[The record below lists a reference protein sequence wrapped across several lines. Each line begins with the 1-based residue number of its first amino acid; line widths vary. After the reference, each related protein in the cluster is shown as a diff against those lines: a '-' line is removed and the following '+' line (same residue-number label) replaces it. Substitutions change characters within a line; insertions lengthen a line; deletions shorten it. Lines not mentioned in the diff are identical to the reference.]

1 MMLRLPRWFVL
12 FALLTGCPGPE
23 ETPDVGALDAPSP
36 GVDAPS
42 PEVDAPELG
51 VDAPSPEVDAPAPGV
66 DAPSTGVDAP
76 VADLDAGPAPSGEPG
91 APGPYALGAPITDT
105 VVRGSRRTPVRALVP
120 TLPLG
125 ETAPLV
131 VFLPGFQLDAAQYA
145 LTQERI
151 AGHGFVVVGADPT
164 ATFASANHVEMAADA
179 VAVIDWALAAP
190 GLASAIDPARIAMMG
205 HSLGGKVSTMTAARD
220 ARVRALVLLDP
231 VNGTAGPFGGYTAS
245 APDIVPEQV
254 APLAIPMGIFGET
267 LDGTGGFGGTPCAP
281 AAQNYTTFYDA
292 ASAGSSPW
300 AAEWTLTGANH
311 MQFLDDRST
320 CGLTCS
326 FCAMPTASDAVV
338 LTAVRTLSVAFLRRH
353 FRGETAMDAYLT
365 GGSLPAGVTTRHDP

>member
-1 MMLRLPRWFVL
+1 MLLRFPLL
-12 FALLTGCPGPE
+12 LAALALAFGCSDPE
-23 ETPDVGALDAPSP
+23 ASTDVG
-36 GVDAPS
+36 GVDAPD
-42 PEVDAPELG
+42 P
-51 VDAPSPEVDAPAPGV
+51 
-66 DAPSTGVDAP
+66 GVDAP
-76 VADLDAGPAPSGEPG
+76 VADPDGGPVAAGDPG
-91 APGPYALGAPITDT
+91 AAGPYALGAPITDT

-145 LTQERI
+145 VTQERI
-151 AGHGFVVVGADPT
+151 ASHGFVVVGADPT
-164 ATFASANHVEMAADA
+164 ATFTSANHVEMAADA

-231 VNGTAGPFGGYTAS
+231 VNGTAGPLSGHTAS

-254 APLAIPMGIFGET
+254 TPLDIPMGIFGET
-267 LDGTGGFGGTPCAP
+267 LDGSGGFGGMACAP
-281 AAQNYTTFYDA
+281 AAYNYTTFYDA

-300 AAEWTLTGANH
+300 VAEWTLTGANH
-311 MQFLDDRST
+311 MQFLDNRAT

-326 FCAMPTASDAVV
+326 FCAMPSASDAGV

-353 FRGETAMDAYLT
+353 FRGEAAMDAYLT
-365 GGSLPAGVTTRHDP
+365 GGALPAGVTTRHDP

>member
-1 MMLRLPRWFVL
+1 MLLRLPRWFVV

-23 ETPDVGALDAPSP
+23 ETPDVGALDVPAL
-36 GVDAPS
+36 G
-42 PEVDAPELG
+42 VDAPELG
-51 VDAPSPEVDAPAPGV
+51 VDAPSTELDAPEPGI

-76 VADLDAGPAPSGEPG
+76 ATGVDAPAGDPDGGPITSDDPG
-91 APGPYALGAPITDT
+91 AAGPYALGTPVTDT

-120 TLPLG
+120 MLPLG

-151 AGHGFVVVGADPT
+151 ASHGFVVVGADPPASFT
-164 ATFASANHVEMAADA
+164 SANHVEMAADA

-231 VNGTAGPFGGYTAS
+231 VNGGAGPFGYSMT

-254 APLAIPMGIFGET
+254 TPLAIPMGIFGET
-267 LDGTGGFGGTPCAP
+267 LDGSGGFMPCAP

-300 AAEWTLTGANH
+300 VAEWTLTGANH
-311 MQFLDDRST
+311 MQFLDDRSA
-320 CGLTCS
+320 CGFTCS
-326 FCAMPTASDAVV
+326 VCAMPSASDAVV

-353 FRGETAMDAYLT
+353 FRGEAAMDAYLT
-365 GGSLPAGVTTRHDP
+365 GGALPAGVTTRHDP